1 MRRRIMCGGHWQL
14 AGHISNKSQHANRII
29 KKTYYVLLYFSNLMM
44 EYSSVYFNKNQI
56 YAMFNEGC
64 QPTTSTQRIYH
75 SGTRPLLPLPITHG
89 TVHRHFVDLLL

>member
-1 MRRRIMCGGHWQL
+1 M
-14 AGHISNKSQHANRII
+14 
-29 KKTYYVLLYFSNLMM
+29 YYCIFQDLMM